1 MWQHEVRVQVGEH
14 TVDKSE
20 VRCLDMLQVEVHCEG
35 ICERGNMRSLIPT
48 IEMNMCLLIL

>member
-35 ICERGNMRSLIPT
+35 ICERGNMRSLMPT